1 MTIEQ
6 KIKMALSYKGISQR
20 ELARQMGQTASNL
33 NNKIKRETL
42 TNDELSLIANILGGE
57 YVYGF
62 KFPDGTEIWFLYG

>member
-62 KFPDGTEIWFLYG
+62 KFPDGTEIQFL

>member
-42 TNDELSLIANILGGE
+42 TNEELEKIAEVLGGK
-57 YVYGF
+57 YVFGF
-62 KFPDGTEIWFLYG
+62 EFPDGTKI

>member
-62 KFPDGTEIWFLYG
+62 KFPDGTEI